1 MNDAPISQI
10 FEARSEGLSPAKIAA
25 KFGLRAADV
34 KGIIKENA
42 QEMQRKVRAEFDDAA
57 HDVPGLPRLLD
68 CLVVENWQ
76 DEGMTS
82 VILRREGADG
92 HGTVTVILIDAWC
105 LGVKNAMGPEA
116 LSSRSHFENIKSELD
131 PDGESLVQISLP
143 LAREIV
149 FGAVAYARSL
159 GFEPHVD
166 FARAAAQL
174 GEHKGKITLEF
185 GRDGRPFFM
194 AGPDDNAEL
203 VLSKLKKAV
212 GDEGFKYVVPMR
224 FGMQ

>member
-1 MNDAPISQI
+1 MSDAPISQI

-34 KGIIKENA
+34 KRMIKENA
-42 QEMQRKVRAEFDDAA
+42 QEMQKKVRAEFDDAA

-68 CLVVENWQ
+68 CLVIENWQ

-82 VILRREGADG
+82 VILRRGVSED

-105 LGVKNAMGPEA
+105 LGVKNAMGPKDM
-116 LSSRSHFENIKSELD
+116 SRSQFENIKSELD

-166 FARAAAQL
+166 FARAAVQL
-174 GEHKGKITLEF
+174 GEHKGNISLEF
-185 GRDGRPFFM
+185 GRNGKPFFM
-194 AGPDDNAEL
+194 AGPDDNVGL

-212 GDEGFKYVVPMR
+212 GDEGFKFVAPMG